1 MKLGFTELNGK
12 PKCIVCLKVLLA
24 ESMKK
29 NKLQRYLK
37 TNYRNC
43 INKSVEFFE
52 CKMKSIQGQR
62 SIMTSFTA
70 ENKLSVYSSYAA
82 PYQIA
87 KQKKTHAI
95 GEDLLMPVMKKF
107 VKIMND
113 W

>member
-1 MKLGFTELNGK
+1 MYSMS
-12 PKCIVCLKVLLA
+12 
-24 ESMKK
+24 ESSLSRINQEKQTLRHLEM
-29 NKLQRYLK
+29 
-37 TNYRNC
+37 NYPNC

-52 CKMKSIQGQR
+52 CKLKSIQGQR

-70 ENKLSVYSSYAA
+70 ENILNVYSSYAV

-87 KQKKTHAI
+87 NQKKTHTI
-95 GEDLLMPVMKKF
+95 GKDLLMPVMKKV